1 MVIDMPSKNWDE
13 RAGNCNPTYVI
24 IHYTGTKTA
33 DEAKNRFC
41 DKAPADQIG
50 RIAPHYMI
58 DGNGDILRFVDESKR
73 AWHAG
78 HSKWKNIE
86 DMNSASIGVEIWNS
100 GHEHQLEEFLVEQI
114 ESVISLIEEIKGR
127 WNIPD
132 ANILGHSDIAPGRK
146 LDPGEKFPWRKL
158 EVNGIGLMPE
168 LLTEQGGQAQELLET
183 PDKFYTR
190 LSEFGYTYTQN
201 QDVLLKEFR
210 RHYLP
215 QSLDIQELDIESC
228 QAILSLL
235 RQSA

>member
-1 MVIDMPSKNWDE
+1 MEKYRRYE
-13 RAGNCNPTYVI
+13 
-24 IHYTGTKTA
+24 
-33 DEAKNRFC
+33 F
-41 DKAPADQIG
+41 
-50 RIAPHYMI
+50 RI
-58 DGNGDILRFVDESKR
+58 
-73 AWHAG
+73 
-78 HSKWKNIE
+78 
-86 DMNSASIGVEIWNS
+86 IGVEIWNS